1 MGRACYRGF
10 FAAEKVVMKESDV
23 SVHSEMS
30 VNGRLYVI
38 PQDHPDKILV
48 SRSHHS
54 PLPFPPPQ
62 TFTLTFHY
70 LSSSNPVP

>member
-1 MGRACYRGF
+1 MCVHCCHGDGGKCQHVCSLGL
-10 FAAEKVVMKESDV
+10 EKVVFKMTDV

-48 SRSHHS
+48 SHLVIC
-54 PLPFPPPQ
+54 P
-62 TFTLTFHY
+62 
-70 LSSSNPVP
+70 